1 MIKIYDTLYLA
12 ECETDNTKTDALLGE
27 TNKVSEVWNEAKKAI
42 KDCEKKYNRTSYLTH
57 GVGVRCILCGNTE
70 SKWNEDNTELVVVRT
85 YDKWYITIDWG
96 SYSHFIRIAFD
107 TEKEY
112 NDYLKGDSE

>member
-12 ECETDNTKTDALLGE
+12 ECETDNTKTDVLLGE
-27 TNKVSEVWNEAKKAI
+27 TNKASEVWNEVKKAI
-42 KDCEKKYNRTSYLTH
+42 EDCKKKYHTESYYARNLL
-57 GVGVRCILCGNTE
+57 IGNTE
-70 SKWNEDNTELVVVRT
+70 SRWNEDNTELVVVRT
-85 YDKWYITIDWG
+85 YDKWYVTIDWG